1 LGEFVCKGERERE
14 REEGVRS
21 LQVSGCMLVRE
32 RERARENLLRAE
44 SMLSEFAKKERVVD
58 RERRGLV
65 K

>member
-1 LGEFVCKGERERE
+1 
-14 REEGVRS
+14 
-21 LQVSGCMLVRE
+21 MLVRE
-32 RERARENLLRAE
+32 RERAWENLLRAE